1 MRGRES
7 FISGV
12 DRAGSGEGIE
22 LGLDGRGLD
31 DGVQVGPHGH
41 LVYAVVRALAAVA
54 AGGSGGAP
62 DLRDDPPERADA
74 LQGVVRILASHPLAN
89 LIDKI
94 GYYDQLVL
102 AFSKWD

>member
-12 DRAGSGEGIE
+12 GRAGSGEGIG
-22 LGLDGRGLD
+22 LGLDGRGHL
-31 DGVQVGPHGH
+31 VGPHRH
-41 LVYAVVRALAAVA
+41 LVDAVVGALAAVA
-54 AGGSGGAP
+54 GSGGAP

-74 LQGVVRILASHPLAN
+74 LQGVVCILAPHPLAN

>member
-12 DRAGSGEGIE
+12 GRAGSGEGIG

-54 AGGSGGAP
+54 GGAP